1 MPLQDLREFLD
12 LLEGRGQLARVRH
25 RVSAELEITEI
36 TDRVSKGPP
45 EHNRA
50 LLFEQVEGSTV
61 PVAINLFGS
70 AQRMA
75 WALGVEDLDEL
86 GRKLAGLLDLRL
98 PEGLG
103 GALNRG
109 QELLGARRSTGPG
122 PPKRRR
128 APVQQIV
135 QRQEATLAGLPILRC
150 WPKGGGRFISPPQ
163 ATNGATGTGIP

>member
-1 MPLQDLREFLD
+1 MPLQALREFLD
-12 LLEGRGQLARVRH
+12 LLESRGQRARVR
-25 RVSAELEITEI
+25 RPVSADLEITEI
-36 TDRVSKGPP
+36 TDRVSKGPA

-50 LLFEQVEGSTV
+50 LLFEQVEGSAV

-86 GRKLAGLLDLRL
+86 GHKLAGLLDLRL

-109 QELLGARRSTGPG
+109 QELLGALRSLGPG
-122 PPKRRR
+122 PAETPR
-128 APVQQIV
+128 APVQQV
-135 QRQEATLAGLPILRC
+135 VERKEAPRAGLPILRC
-150 WPKGGGRFISPPQ
+150 WP
-163 ATNGATGTGIP
+163 